1 MYKYLELFF
10 SVNIDQFDM
19 KLTNLSQEGPNFTKN
34 AFFWKKLFS
43 GGHVIKNDQKHGKN
57 LV

>member
-34 AFFWKKLFS
+34 AFFE
-43 GGHVIKNDQKHGKN
+43 KNFFQGVMSLKMTKN
-57 LV
+57 TEKT